1 MVGRYGRI
9 ACEELTSFEKVKLD
23 ELEMSCSVRFEMLMV
38 LEGETVSFTVA
49 EKVLVELV
57 ASMLYVTNWLED

>member
-1 MVGRYGRI
+1 
-9 ACEELTSFEKVKLD
+9 
-23 ELEMSCSVRFEMLMV
+23 MSCSVRFEMLMV